1 MSWRYN
7 RREMAEGIRVDALIA
22 GSGGRLTYKA
32 LIA

>member
-7 RREMAEGIRVDALIA
+7 RREMAEGERANALIA
-22 GSGGRLTYKA
+22 GSGGWLTYKA